1 MKQIF
6 CIVII
11 LILSYLHTFAQQTT
25 FSKIFSNYSLNAEN
39 GWKIMEVS
47 TGYLLVSANTCL
59 DNSSENCSSLV
70 LVDYNGDV
78 IWYRTLNQSL
88 GYQASHIMF
97 NENKIYVSGRSNDDD
112 TQFSIYCYDIDGVLL
127 WNKTYGSG
135 SEREWPAGIL
145 KFSQGSIFL
154 YGGRDRNQNHIY
166 EWLPVLMKVNLQ
178 GDSLTEFTFNEQYDA
193 SSVRQVIESTQHDL
207 IASYVYCPDGCFLDL
222 KAGVICLDSVG
233 NTKWVLDLP
242 FSFSSYGCFVS
253 QIDSNTLAVKWHID
267 SNLPNHDLTPP
278 AIFFTNMSG
287 AIQDTFIFQNQ
298 SLKEV
303 HYMESIWEKGL
314 VGSGSNFIDYLTLSN
329 PPWGGWVFRMDENR
343 EIVWDRTY
351 LDTIYQ
357 GRSFGLNQIIPTSDG
372 GYIATGTITNFM
384 TGVWES
390 HNWILK
396 LDSSGCLQPGCGNL
410 NYITETEEAVF
421 LKGKDIKVYPNP
433 ASEYV
438 QVEFPEDFDLGQSSY
453 VVVVSNSGKVIKQEK
468 ISAPISQLNLSGIT
482 SGMYYLMIR
491 RGNEI
496 IGSKRIIVHH

>member
-6 CIVII
+6 F
-11 LILSYLHTFAQQTT
+11 LLLLSVLLLVPADAQQLV
-25 FSKIFSNYSLNAEN
+25 FSKVFSNYPLSGEN
-39 GWKIMEVS
+39 GINIISYSGGYFLIGYNGCSNNSNLDCMTVARLNNIGEINWFKEYEHYGTRKIQVVILNDKIYLSGRTREVDYQ
-47 TGYLLVSANTCL
+47 YLLYCL
-59 DNSSENCSSLV
+59 DLNGNIIWKKEF
-70 LVDYNGDV
+70 GDV
-78 IWYRTLNQSL
+78 NK
-88 GYQASHIMF
+88 
-97 NENKIYVSGRSNDDD
+97 NEWSPGLLMTHNDDL
-112 TQFSIYCYDIDGVLL
+112 ILYD
-127 WNKTYGSG
+127 
-135 SEREWPAGIL
+135 A
-145 KFSQGSIFL
+145 
-154 YGGRDRNQNHIY
+154 RDRNQNHIY

-207 IASYVYCPDGCFLDL
+207 IASYVYCPDGCFFDL

-278 AIFFTNMSG
+278 AIFFTNISG

-438 QVEFPEDFDLGQSSY
+438 QVEFPPDFDLKNTLLHI
-453 VVVVSNSGKVIKQEK
+453 VSNTGAVVKR
-468 ISAPISQLNLSGIT
+468 ISPNSNMTQLNISDLTSGI
-482 SGMYYLMIR
+482 YYVIATK
-491 RGNEI
+491 GNEI
-496 IGSKRIIVHH
+496 INSKRIIVHH